1 MAYFPESEMMM
12 KVVVVVVDAS
22 FHILFNSNFTYQ
34 PFI

>member
-1 MAYFPESEMMM
+1 MAYFPKSEMMM
-12 KVVVVVVDAS
+12 KVVVVVAAS